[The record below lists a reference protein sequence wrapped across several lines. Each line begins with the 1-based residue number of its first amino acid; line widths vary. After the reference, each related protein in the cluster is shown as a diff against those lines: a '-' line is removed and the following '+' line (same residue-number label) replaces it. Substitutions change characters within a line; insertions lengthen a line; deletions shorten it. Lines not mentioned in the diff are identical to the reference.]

1 MLHVGF
7 VCCSAGRIAYRMDMT
22 AKDSLPAEDEKAHMQ
37 QSPNNSFTGKE
48 TAYQ

>member
-1 MLHVGF
+1 
-7 VCCSAGRIAYRMDMT
+7 MDMT

-37 QSPNNSFTGKE
+37 QNSDSTFTGKE